1 MTTTIQ
7 STTTTSVSATVP
19 ANLPPHT
26 IAVFGTL
33 GGTVVALTKDPE
45 AFRTST
51 AAFAWVCLGCGSQS
65 AYAHPRETARDSAN
79 GHADQ
84 CRSLPMP
91 PAAPQPP
98 APAPILAQV
107 EITSFGYLHGT
118 PPTAHITV
126 DLRHHYRDPHVR
138 PELRHLTAHDQ
149 TVRDTVLNTPG
160 IPALL
165 DSLDAAVRAYAAG
178 PRTGPITIAVGCAGG
193 RHRAATVASE
203 LAARIPGSVLVHRD
217 LHQPVVER

>member
-1 MTTTIQ
+1 M
-7 STTTTSVSATVP
+7 
-19 ANLPPHT
+19 
-26 IAVFGTL
+26 
-33 GGTVVALTKDPE
+33 
-45 AFRTST
+45 
-51 AAFAWVCLGCGSQS
+51 
-65 AYAHPRETARDSAN
+65 
-79 GHADQ
+79 
-84 CRSLPMP
+84 
-91 PAAPQPP
+91 PP

-149 TVRDTVLNTPG
+149 TVRDTVLGTAG

-165 DSLDAAVRAYAAG
+165 DSLTATIAAYAAG

-193 RHRAATVASE
+193 RHRAATVAAE
-203 LAARIPGSVLVHRD
+203 LAHRIPGATLIHRD
-217 LHQPVVER
+217 LHQSVVER